1 MRTAFYARVS
11 SGSEEQANALE
22 QQISRLEEKCAA
34 LGDADPLRYI
44 DIDSGSKDDR
54 PELARLLRDCS
65 AGLISGVI
73 VTRLDRLSRSS
84 SHGATLLRMFSDPAF
99 PNLIALDDSI
109 DLSTAGGKFMARLL
123 ISWAEAETDR
133 LAERVR
139 HGNAHRRALRKPS
152 GPLAPFGYQ
161 FTEDRCR
168 LEPDPV
174 YWPIAEA
181 AVERF
186 LREPNTTGLLD
197 WFNDEHGH
205 RWTSNYSLRRWISN
219 PTLAGARVYGQ
230 QFWQT
235 DPDTGKRKRISRP
248 PGEFGEVIWT
258 DDDGQPFQE
267 PLLTREQL
275 AHIHAIYAARA
286 TPGQRELKAGEA
298 RVLTGLVRCGDC
310 SRTLNYHQPGKGAD
324 YWCLRCTTVG
334 CPSRYKTMRA
344 NGVAEGMVAVLNM
357 HAKELARHLDDIRR
371 AQDNTIS
378 QAERELQEKIQQ
390 LEQMNDPDL
399 QPVLDKKRNELA
411 RMRTDAPGDE
421 MDSFLATVAE
431 LKQTLDPAGIGQN
444 DPAVLRQ
451 FLKRF
456 CRAEAKPG
464 GGHLALIQVAEAIRR
479 PGHERVINVE
489 ALKLGN
495 RKNEQNG
502 ELTRAWLIQHLKKLR
517 AEGMTQEEMLRFL
530 SELLGQI

>member
-65 AGLISGVI
+65 AGLIGKVI
-73 VTRLDRLSRSS
+73 VTRMDRLSRST

-109 DLSTAGGKFMARLL
+109 DLSTAGGKFMARLM

-168 LEPDPV
+168 LEPDPDRWHV
-174 YWPIAEA
+174 AQA
-181 AVERF
+181 AVEKFR
-186 LREPNTTGLLD
+186 REENTTALLD

-205 RWTSNYSLRRWISN
+205 RWTSNYSVRRWLSN

-248 PGEFGEVIWT
+248 PGEFGEIIWT
-258 DDDGQPFQE
+258 DEQGQPFQK
-267 PLLTREQL
+267 PLLSREQL

-286 TPGQRELKAGEA
+286 TPGQRDLKDREA
-298 RVLTGLVRCGDC
+298 RLLTGLVQCGDC
-310 SRTLNYHQPGKGAD
+310 GRNLNYHQPGKGAD

-344 NGVAEGMVAVLNM
+344 QGVAEGLVMVLRL
-357 HAKELARHLDDIRR
+357 HAAELARHLDDIRR

-378 QAERELQEKIQQ
+378 QAERELKEKINQ

-399 QPVLDKKRNELA
+399 QPVLDKKRAQLA
-411 RMRTDAPGDE
+411 AMRTDAPGDE

-431 LKQTLDPAGIGQN
+431 LKQTLDPTEVDRTGQ
-444 DPAVLRQ
+444 AQLRQ
-451 FLKRF
+451 FLQRF

-464 GGHLALIQVAEAIRR
+464 GGQLALVQVAESIRR
-479 PGHERVINVE
+479 PGRERVINVE
-489 ALKLGN
+489 GLGIGSRHN
-495 RKNEQNG
+495 QKQG
-502 ELTRAWLIQHLKKLR
+502 EMTRSWLIQHLKGLR
-517 AEGMTQEEMLRFL
+517 AEGMTPDEMFRFL
-530 SELLGQI
+530 KDLWEQV